1 LALASL
7 ERPRQNTESQ
17 LNAAALS
24 TANHREDLSKGAGC
38 AGHARAFETAEDRTA
53 NSCSN

>member
-24 TANHREDLSKGAGC
+24 TANHREDLSKGAGY
-38 AGHARAFETAEDRTA
+38 ARAFETAEDRTA
-53 NSCSN
+53 